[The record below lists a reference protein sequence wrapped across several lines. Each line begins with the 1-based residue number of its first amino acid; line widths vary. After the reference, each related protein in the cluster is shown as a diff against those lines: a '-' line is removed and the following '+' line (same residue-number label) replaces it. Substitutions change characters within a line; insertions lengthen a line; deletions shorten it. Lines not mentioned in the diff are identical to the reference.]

1 MKLERKKELVSRALG
16 IGKGRVRFNND
27 RLAEVKEAITKQ
39 DMKDLLESGAVYILP
54 VSGRKAIVRR
64 ERRRTTGK
72 IRMKVVDKKRRYIT
86 LTRKFRKYL
95 VALRNQSKVNEEVYQ
110 KIRREIKASA
120 FKDINHFKERITQ
133 LTSQ

>member
-1 MKLERKKELVSRALG
+1 
-16 IGKGRVRFNND
+16 
-27 RLAEVKEAITKQ
+27 
-39 DMKDLLESGAVYILP
+39 
-54 VSGRKAIVRR
+54 
-64 ERRRTTGK
+64 
-72 IRMKVVDKKRRYIT
+72 MKVVDKKRRYIT